1 VADSNLR
8 AKRTRVNGRSELGQ
22 AAVLSVVW
30 MVVLLG
36 LAGLVIDVGAWY
48 RSQRNQQAQADA
60 AALAG
65 AQDLPDNTS
74 AASSAAQVY
83 ATKNGYTLP
92 ISGISFSSAVAP
104 DDSITVKVD
113 HDAPTFFSKIFGLQS
128 VPVHVEATAQTSL
141 IGQARYVAPIAV
153 NIKHPLLSGPG
164 CPCFG
169 QQTTLPLSKTG
180 APGAFALIDLD
191 NATGNG
197 SSTLG
202 NWVLNGFA
210 AYLGLGPYS
219 SNTGAKFNSTDI
231 DNALDAR
238 IGTVLMFPVYDTI
251 VMQGTNA
258 VYNVIGWVGFLLG
271 GYKITGGNSGSLT
284 GSFTEITWQ
293 GIPATQGNGP
303 PNLGARVVT
312 LIR

>member
-1 VADSNLR
+1 MTQDSVSFH
-8 AKRTRVNGRSELGQ
+8 A
-22 AAVLSVVW
+22 
-30 MVVLLG
+30 
-36 LAGLVIDVGAWY
+36 
-48 RSQRNQQAQADA
+48 ADA
-60 AALAG
+60 TYTL
-65 AQDLPDNTS
+65 NFSNS
-74 AASSAAQVY
+74 ATFGESSATITQGGQGTPLTVQSHES
-83 ATKNGYTLP
+83 TGYC
-92 ISGISFSSAVAP
+92 I
-104 DDSITVKVD
+104 
-113 HDAPTFFSKIFGLQS
+113 
-128 VPVHVEATAQTSL
+128 
-141 IGQARYVAPIAV
+141 
-153 NIKHPLLSGPG
+153 SGPG

-191 NATGNG
+191 NGTGNG

-312 LIR
+312 LTR